1 MAEDGTYTLPRTT
14 HEPENEYLDLRGT
27 GSEEATVNTR
37 HIQEAENEYLDLQIT
52 GSEEVSVNTNNG
64 KVRFDNGH
72 RSGGPWVN
80 QSKEAYSR
88 SVENTTSKKL
98 QEPLPRQTFYIFL
111 FGGILVFI
119 VGLLLGILIGYF
131 AIKIHGHVESK
142 NTRSVNDGNNLGL
155 AGFSIGGEIDVATQ
169 YPIQTVAITTVAQN
183 TRAAIPSTISPP
195 SSTGAAEN
203 PTPTPACVCPTQPT
217 VTSTSVPCNVCK
229 RVSPYVTGDETVK
242 SIFEPL
248 TGDETDKV
256 IDKLRADGIVKR
268 RSSLETNHISY
279 IYLFPVEKSL
289 ALEYLDNNGPYPK
302 RFAKVHVMRG
312 AVIPPD
318 VMIYKVGPVNETLD
332 NMIVEKQVKDGEIH
346 FNRRSY
352 DTTENSAIA
361 TLMRQAV
368 LPIGYI
374 LRESFDGADF
384 GRGISAG
391 RPGLYSLDENDRRT
405 ACYLYLHMATG
416 GSTLRVLPVS
426 FIIHHPGINTSAW
439 YTSDFYYLNQGPFDS
454 AMDLSQAYRNNSL
467 RKFTLPRG
475 YLRAFSE
482 EYSLKRNQ
490 SLPMRP
496 FSDLQPP
503 RTYEPEGPRYRINKG
518 VVFWM
523 DWQCE
528 FSVHPFK
535 GPAIYNIKFKGKRI
549 AYEISQQDIT
559 LVYASGTTG
568 AGVAPAVISDTEFS
582 LGNAIRSSRSGF
594 GCPDRASYLRL
605 NVTNVLRTTEKEVA
619 CVFEADAQR
628 PMWRHYDNGLLDH
641 HLVIRTPMNLGNYDY
656 TLEFRFHLDGRLEAL
671 MAASGTLYG
680 SFWDP
685 EDPLLDDDKSS
696 SPFGF
701 RVGNILSGPVH
712 SHDFV
717 FKVDLDILGTK
728 NSFQSINWKGGE
740 VLTALNTQTDIK
752 EKPEFFPFNITRY
765 IETDYLEKEAGLVID
780 PLNPAYWT
788 IVNENEKNK
797 WGVKRG
803 YRIIPS
809 LSYSEPESFTKHLML
824 GPWLNMRYHCAITK
838 RKETEQ
844 YGTDSLNDIRRPTDP
859 IGGLKN
865 MMNKENVRN
874 EDLVAWINAKFIH
887 APTSEDVPMTIGVD
901 KGFVLKPFNY
911 FDVTPTFDLPGH
923 YGKGNPYD
931 KIQCY
936 EP

>member
-1 MAEDGTYTLPRTT
+1 MFSRLFQIKNEKMADDGTYTLPRPT
-14 HEPENEYLDLRGT
+14 
-27 GSEEATVNTR
+27 
-37 HIQEAENEYLDLQIT
+37 QEVENEYLDLQAT
-52 GSEEVSVNTNNG
+52 GSVEVAVNTNNG

-88 SVENTTSKKL
+88 SVESTPSKKL
-98 QEPLPRQTFYIFL
+98 KEPLPRQTFYIFL
-111 FGGILVFI
+111 IGGILVFI

-131 AIKIHGHVESK
+131 AIKINGHAESK
-142 NTRSVNDGNNLGL
+142 RPRSVDDGNSLGL
-155 AGFSIGGEIDVATQ
+155 AGFSVGGPDTSTLKPV
-169 YPIQTVAITTVAQN
+169 QTTAASTPTTVK
-183 TRAAIPSTISPP
+183 STTTFISPT
-195 SSTGAAEN
+195 SSHVSRPATTEN
-203 PTPTPACVCPTQPT
+203 PTTTPCVCPTQPT
-217 VTSTSVPCNVCK
+217 VPSTPTTTSPPVPCNICK
-229 RVSPYVTGDETVK
+229 RANPYITTADEVK

-256 IDKLRADGIVKR
+256 IDKLKADGITKKR
-268 RSSLETNHISY
+268 TSLGSNYISH

-289 ALEYLDNNGPYPK
+289 SLEYLDNNGPFPK
-302 RFAKVHVMRG
+302 RYARVHVIRG
-312 AVIPPD
+312 AVKPPD
-318 VMIYKVGPVNETLD
+318 VMIYKVGPVNETVE
-332 NMIVEKQVKDGEIH
+332 NMVVEKQIKDGEIH

-352 DTTENSAIA
+352 DTTENGGISALIWKA
-361 TLMRQAV
+361 MSPMRD
-368 LPIGYI
+368 L
-374 LRESFDGADF
+374 LRESFDGAEY

-391 RPGLYSLDENDRRT
+391 RPGLYSLDENDRLT
-405 ACYLYLHMATG
+405 ACYLYLRMATG
-416 GSTLRVLPVS
+416 GRTLRVLPMS
-426 FIIHHPGINTSAW
+426 FIVHHPGVNTSVW

-454 AMDLSQAYRNNSL
+454 ALELVRAYRNDTL
-467 RKFTLPRG
+467 RKFRLPRG
-475 YLRAFSE
+475 YFRAASQEFSLR
-482 EYSLKRNQ
+482 RNQ
-490 SLPMRP
+490 SLPMRNL
-496 FSDLQPP
+496 SDLPPP
-503 RTYEPEGPRYRINKG
+503 RTYEPQGPRYRISKG
-518 VVFWM
+518 VVYWM

-528 FSVHPFK
+528 FSVHPIK

-582 LGNAIRSSRSGF
+582 LGKSIRSSRPGF

-605 NVTNVLRTTEKEVA
+605 NVSTRLRPFEKEVA

-628 PMWRHYDNGLLDH
+628 PIWRHSDNGLLDH

-656 TLEFRFHLDGRLEAL
+656 TLEFRFHLDGRLQTL

-685 EDPLLDDDKSS
+685 EDPLLNEDKST

-701 RVGNILSGPVH
+701 RVGNILSGPIH

-717 FKVDLDILGTK
+717 FKVDLDVLGTN
-728 NSFQSINWKGGE
+728 NSFQRINWKGGD
-740 VLTALNTQTDIK
+740 VLTALKTQTDIK
-752 EKPEFFPFNITRY
+752 EKPGFFPFNITRY
-765 IETDYLEKEAGLVID
+765 IEADFLEKEAGLVVD

-797 WGVKRG
+797 WGVTRG

-809 LSYSEPESFTKHLML
+809 FSESEPESFTKHLVF
-824 GPWLNMRYHCAITK
+824 GPWLNMKYHCAITK
-838 RKETEQ
+838 RKDAEQ
-844 YGTDSLNDIRRPTDP
+844 YGTDSLNDIRRPMDP

-865 MMNKENVRN
+865 MLNDENIRN
-874 EDLVAWINAKFIH
+874 EDLVAWITAKFIH

-911 FDVTPTFDLPGH
+911 FDTTPTFDVPGH
-923 YGKGNPYD
+923 YDSGNPYE